1 MLLGGGTPP
10 LPSLPVIGMP
20 GEDGHGAIE
29 LLGEHDADELMRP
42 GDRAECQAQIGARE
56 DGLAEAIWS
65 ADRYEDVGLAA
76 IAPVAQTLSEGGT
89 TERRTM
95 LVERQKHC
103 VARHFAEDRG
113 RFLVL
118 ACVGAAGPAL
128 RNFGE
133 VEG

>member
-10 LPSLPVIGMP
+10 LPLLPVIGMP
-20 GEDGHGAIE
+20 GEDGPGAIE

-56 DGLAEAIWS
+56 DGLTKAIRS
-65 ADRYEDVGLAA
+65 ADRYEDIGFAA
-76 IAPVAQTLSEGGT
+76 IAPVAQALSEGGT
-89 TERRTM
+89 AKRRTV
-95 LVERQKHC
+95 LVERQEHR

-118 ACVGAAGPAL
+118 ACIGAAGPAL